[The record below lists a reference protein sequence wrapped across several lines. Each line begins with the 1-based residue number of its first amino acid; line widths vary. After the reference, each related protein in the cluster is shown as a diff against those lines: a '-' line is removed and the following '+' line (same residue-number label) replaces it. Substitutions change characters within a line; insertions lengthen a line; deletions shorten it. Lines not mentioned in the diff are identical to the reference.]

1 MVDVSGGP
9 LVFEINRIA
18 NSSAHRNSTTK
29 AEIHCGPHVITAH
42 QVLRDDRSADF
53 ETTYRESRTVTL
65 ALSLGDVISYIG
77 PYQDDIKI
85 MLHTTKSTDDMVVE
99 SVMYRGYLRDDL
111 PRNIMAS
118 ASPMLADTES
128 SNRAAM
134 VNISFAINLIVVEYL
149 DNISIGTVVRPA
161 PPFTILKTMMRLYLD
176 QINLSESDC
185 ITSLSMYEPS
195 NFEARTQTPIPQNTR
210 LVELPDLLQNK
221 YGGIYSTGL
230 GWYLHKRDLYFWPM
244 YDLVRDQYNLK
255 YLHVIIGPS
264 KHSIMIDRTW
274 LVEGNVVS
282 IIASSPIHVRDDSL
296 GQINLGGDS
305 VRYMDGHK
313 VLDQT
318 GSVKDNVYT
327 ADRAASNTELTA
339 LRTRQPLNIIRPSK
353 TKVTSNIYRELSRIA
368 KRGVVYLQ
376 VTWRFSEHELIIPGM
391 MVKLFYHRGDEVHE
405 TTGTV
410 AAIMS
415 VNESSKTGMLDSAMV
430 STSVLNIIIDRYDP
444 ILEDYITTAPEPTS
458 HTTA

>member
-9 LVFEINRIA
+9 LIFEINRIA
-18 NSSAHRNSTTK
+18 NSSANRTSSTK
-29 AEIHCGPHVITAH
+29 AEIYCGPHVITAH
-42 QVLRDDRSADF
+42 QVLRDDRSSDF
-53 ETTYRESRTVTL
+53 ETTYRESRTITL

-85 MLHTTKSTDDMVVE
+85 MLHTSASTDDQLVD

-111 PRNIMAS
+111 PRNIMSS
-118 ASPMLADTES
+118 ASPMLEDTES
-128 SNRAAM
+128 SNRAAI

-161 PPFTILKTMMRLYLD
+161 PPFTILKTMMRVYLD
-176 QINLSESDC
+176 QINLSESDR

-210 LVELPDLLQNK
+210 LVDLPDLLQSK
-221 YGGIYSTGL
+221 FGGIYSTGL
-230 GWYLHKRDLYFWPM
+230 GFFLHKRDLYFWPM
-244 YDLVRDQYNLK
+244 YDLVRDKYNQK

-264 KHSIMIDRTW
+264 KHSIMVDRTW
-274 LVEGNVVS
+274 VVEGNVIS
-282 IIASSPIHVRDDSL
+282 IIASSPINVKDDSL
-296 GQINLGGDS
+296 GQINQGGDS

-313 VLDQT
+313 VLNKT
-318 GSVKDNVYT
+318 GSVSNNIYT
-327 ADRAASNTELTA
+327 ADRATANTEITA

-353 TKVTSNIYRELSRIA
+353 SKVTSNIYWELSKIA

-376 VTWRFSEHELIIPGM
+376 VTWRFSNHELVIPGM
-391 MVKLFYHRGDEVHE
+391 LVKLFYHRGDEVHE
-405 TTGTV
+405 TVGSV

-415 VNESSKTGMLDSAMV
+415 VTEASKPGMLDTSMV

-444 ILEDYITTAPEPTS
+444 ILEDYITTAPEPTA
-458 HTTA
+458 HTTV